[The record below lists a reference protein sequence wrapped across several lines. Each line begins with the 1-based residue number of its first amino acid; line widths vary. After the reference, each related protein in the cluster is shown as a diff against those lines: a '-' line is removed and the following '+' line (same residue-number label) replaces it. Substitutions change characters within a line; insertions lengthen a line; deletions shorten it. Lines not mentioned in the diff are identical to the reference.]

1 MKYKHFEWVTL
12 TDPRLLKI
20 IIETV
25 PVLDKYVS
33 LYSLFRVCSIKK
45 KKKLV
50 IMKKKEDDP
59 ADNGRNSILDL
70 VAAIKGRLIK
80 GKHLVDNLVVIR
92 TLMTL

>member
-1 MKYKHFEWVTL
+1 
-12 TDPRLLKI
+12 
-20 IIETV
+20 
-25 PVLDKYVS
+25 
-33 LYSLFRVCSIKK
+33 
-45 KKKLV
+45 
-50 IMKKKEDDP
+50 MKKKEDDP